1 MTRKEK
7 NKMNSVKDFFRFLPV
22 YLFLAWSVC
31 LAVLV
36 MTNKINIFP
45 GYMQF
50 ILTVITILGLIMGIA
65 QFFGSSVEKFNQFFI
80 STLFAIGIPLL
91 MYYLV
96 TSGLFEEFIEEC
108 IKTLP

>member
-1 MTRKEK
+1 
-7 NKMNSVKDFFRFLPV
+7 MNSVKDFFRFLPV